1 MTFRVKSL
9 FNPRAIAATALVT
22 AAAPALATPSSGFTA
37 AQQWKGVYAPF
48 NVSGTDGR
56 VTTQLKTKDQSEIY
70 VTRNAI
76 APGGYSGWHTHPGPS
91 MVTVTVGS
99 VKVYD
104 GSDPICAWKTYNA
117 GEGFLDEGGDHLHNV
132 TNASGSEAAET
143 VATQI
148 VPVGA
153 TRRVDA
159 PKPTNC
165 PF

>member
-1 MTFRVKSL
+1 MTFRVRSFFAKS
-9 FNPRAIAATALVT
+9 AIAV
-22 AAAPALATPSSGFTA
+22 AAAATVSVPAIATPSSGFTA

-56 VTTQLKTKDQSEIY
+56 VNTQLKTKDESEIY

-76 APGGYSGWHTHPGPS
+76 APGGYSGWHSHPGPS

-104 GSDPICAWKTYNA
+104 GTDPICGWKTYNA
-117 GEGFLDEGGDHLHNV
+117 GEGFIDEGGDHLHHI
-132 TNASGSEAAET
+132 TNASDSQPAET

-148 VPVGA
+148 IPVGA